1 MLTFVTDRQT
11 DGRKIWEGEIAD
23 ILTKMMM
30 HTQTNKTYI
39 SIDRKFLVAFVH
51 HAINIGSEVFFSI
64 CRPIRD

>member
-1 MLTFVTDRQT
+1 MITTVTDRV
-11 DGRKIWEGEIAD
+11 DSRVLPKWAE
-23 ILTKMMM
+23 LKMMM

>member
-1 MLTFVTDRQT
+1 MLTFVTDRRT

-39 SIDRKFLVAFVH
+39 SIDVVSVISLKAFQ
-51 HAINIGSEVFFSI
+51 S
-64 CRPIRD
+64 RDQGFIPKY